1 MNEWSIGL
9 DLENPTAN
17 GYNVSKIGIC
27 LQSRAYSL
35 VGEVDSTQV

>member
-9 DLENPTAN
+9 DLENPT
-17 GYNVSKIGIC
+17 GDGCNVSQIGIC

-35 VGEVDSTQV
+35 VREIDSTQV